1 MKTYFK
7 ARRTDV
13 SLPVTLPTQPSNR
26 DGASEETFLI
36 LSLKRPTFWAWEGT
50 MNEMMLLL
58 VLLLWCCSAA
68 LPLGLREE
76 KKKG

>member
-36 LSLKRPTFWAWEGT
+36 LSLKRPTFWA
-50 MNEMMLLL
+50 
-58 VLLLWCCSAA
+58 
-68 LPLGLREE
+68 
-76 KKKG
+76 